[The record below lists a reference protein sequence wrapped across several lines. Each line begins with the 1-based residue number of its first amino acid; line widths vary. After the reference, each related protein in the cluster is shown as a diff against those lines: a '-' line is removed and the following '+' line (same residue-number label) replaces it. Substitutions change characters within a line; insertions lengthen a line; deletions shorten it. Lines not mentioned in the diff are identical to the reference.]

1 MSKYSKKVERQIR
14 EARRIAESKNRKE
27 IKNET
32 YQMREEKRRVRKKI
46 REIANLEQQEKEKQK
61 NIMNKRRN
69 LRNIYLESLKVN
81 DIKQINYAKNEML
94 KFEIYQK
101 INEDETKDI
110 SI

>member
-32 YQMREEKRRVRKKI
+32 SQMRAEKRRVRKKI
-46 REIANLEQQEKEKQK
+46 REIANFEQQEKEKQK

-69 LRNIYLESLKVN
+69 LRNIYLESLKDN